1 MEELYGWVKNITCYL
16 IFITVAVNLLPN
28 KKYEKYIRL
37 FAGMVLILLVVKPL
51 TGSLRLE
58 DKISRYFESIS
69 FQNEADELKN
79 DLIGMEN
86 IRLVKVIEQYQEAV
100 AGDLEQMAQME
111 GFYPVST
118 SVTIEG
124 DQAKENF
131 GQVTR
136 ISMTVSAETDP
147 QETLVEPVKKV
158 EIGDR
163 DQVVKENT
171 SLNTLRKRIEEYYG
185 LEGTY
190 VEIQLEERLG
200 AVADFAGGRNDLPDP
215 FLSHRN

>member
-1 MEELYGWVKNITCYL
+1 MEELYSWVKNITCYL

-37 FAGMVLILLVVKPL
+37 FADMVLILLVVKPL
-51 TGSLRLE
+51 TGGLRLE
-58 DKISRYFESIS
+58 DKISHYFESIT

-86 IRLVKVIEQYQEAV
+86 VRLSKMIGQYQEAV
-100 AGDLEQMAQME
+100 ATDLGQMAQTE
-111 GFYPVST
+111 GFYAIST
-118 SVTIEG
+118 EVIIESS
-124 DQAKENF
+124 QEKENF

-136 ISMTVSAETDP
+136 ISMVVAPEPEP
-147 QETLVEPVKKV
+147 QETVAAPVEKI
-158 EIGDR
+158 EIGNR

-171 SLNTLRKRIEEYYG
+171 SLNALRRRIEEYYG

-190 VEIQLEERLG
+190 VEIQLKER
-200 AVADFAGGRNDLPDP
+200 
-215 FLSHRN
+215 

>member
-69 FQNEADELKN
+69 FQNEADDLKN

-124 DQAKENF
+124 DQEKENF

-136 ISMTVSAETDP
+136 ISMTVSAETGP

-158 EIGDR
+158 ELGDR

-190 VEIQLEERLG
+190 VEIQLEER
-200 AVADFAGGRNDLPDP
+200 
-215 FLSHRN
+215 

>member
-1 MEELYGWVKNITCYL
+1 MEELYSWVKNITYYL
-16 IFITVAVNLLPN
+16 IFITVAVNLLPD

-79 DLIGMEN
+79 ELIGMESM
-86 IRLVKVIEQYQEAV
+86 RLGKVIGQYQEAV
-100 AGDLEQMAQME
+100 AEDLNQMVTGE

-118 SVTIEG
+118 EVTIES
-124 DQAKENF
+124 DQSKENF

-136 ISMTVSAETDP
+136 VDMVVSTEPEPESTV
-147 QETLVEPVKKV
+147 VEPIERV
-158 EIGDR
+158 EIGNHDE
-163 DQVVKENT
+163 VLKENT
-171 SLNTLRKRIEEYYG
+171 SLNALRKRVEEYYG
-185 LEGTY
+185 LEASY
-190 VEIQLEERLG
+190 VEIQLKER
-200 AVADFAGGRNDLPDP
+200 
-215 FLSHRN
+215 

>member
-124 DQAKENF
+124 DQEKENF

-136 ISMTVSAETDP
+136 ISMTVSAETGP

-190 VEIQLEERLG
+190 VEIQLEER
-200 AVADFAGGRNDLPDP
+200 
-215 FLSHRN
+215 

>member
-69 FQNEADELKN
+69 FQNEAEELKN
-79 DLIGMEN
+79 DLIGMETM
-86 IRLVKVIEQYQEAV
+86 RLAKVIEQYQEAV

-124 DQAKENF
+124 DQEKENF

-136 ISMTVSAETDP
+136 ISMTVSTETGP
-147 QETLVEPVKKV
+147 QETVVEPVEKV
-158 EIGDR
+158 EIGNR

-190 VEIQLEERLG
+190 VEIQLEER
-200 AVADFAGGRNDLPDP
+200 
-215 FLSHRN
+215 

>member
-1 MEELYGWVKNITCYL
+1 M
-16 IFITVAVNLLPN
+16 AVNLLPN

-124 DQAKENF
+124 DQEKENF

-190 VEIQLEERLG
+190 VEIQLEER
-200 AVADFAGGRNDLPDP
+200 
-215 FLSHRN
+215 

>member
-124 DQAKENF
+124 DQEKENF

-136 ISMTVSAETDP
+136 ISMTVSAETGP

-171 SLNTLRKRIEEYYG
+171 LLNTLRKRIEEYYG

-190 VEIQLEERLG
+190 VEIQLEER
-200 AVADFAGGRNDLPDP
+200 
-215 FLSHRN
+215 

>member
-124 DQAKENF
+124 DQEKENF

-190 VEIQLEERLG
+190 VEIQLEER
-200 AVADFAGGRNDLPDP
+200 
-215 FLSHRN
+215 